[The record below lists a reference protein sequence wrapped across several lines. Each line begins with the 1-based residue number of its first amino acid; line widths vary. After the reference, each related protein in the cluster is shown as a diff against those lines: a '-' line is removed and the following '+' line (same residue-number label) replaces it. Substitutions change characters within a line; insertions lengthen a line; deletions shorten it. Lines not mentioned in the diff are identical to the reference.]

1 MSGALTLSSR
11 VAPERFIVRP
21 FLRIMDYFY
30 ITCHYTPVLNDS
42 DLEVPF
48 LYCATIGLDNPLTH
62 VHSGYRLADAVTTVF
77 VKGVP
82 GEGAGVLPKMVPI
95 YVDMVDI

>member
-1 MSGALTLSSR
+1 MSGALPLSSR
-11 VAPERFIVRP
+11 VAPERFTVRP
-21 FLRIMDYFY
+21 FLRIMDNFY
-30 ITCHYTPVLNDS
+30 ITCQYTPVLNDS
-42 DLEVPF
+42 DLEVSF
-48 LYCATIGLDNPLTH
+48 LCCATIDLDNPLTH

-82 GEGAGVLPKMVPI
+82 GEGAGALPKMGPI